1 MPTDST
7 SPSALAAKLRAKFSG
22 DIPAKRTPTRSPK
35 STIRISPKFI
45 NAKAAREKTLKSPP
59 IRSSSADD
67 NEMSIESADMED
79 QTPTFTIVNISDIMN
94 QNNEDA
100 VLVRKRKLPTDTK
113 SGNKSKIA
121 STDSSDEDIKKELL
135 SDSESSSKL
144 QQQQNNRRKTQ
155 HTKIL
160 SDDKLAKNVTPSG
173 GSRTV
178 NNRVVQMKQQI
189 SPKGVPLT
197 GSASNVRAVNN
208 KPAILRQA
216 VPPPRILNSSLCKP
230 GKSPNLVTKLV
241 TSDEL
246 KNKQNNNTI
255 RSKENN
261 VTSYTFT
268 EKDGKLV
275 QSKRVVTSPVKIVQ
289 SPAARTPIRSQVISN
304 RSVPMPKPMPIPMI
318 SSVERRMKKIT
329 CFETWHVIKTPENKH
344 DEENAILMVDM
355 VKLGNNIKDIQL
367 PSGDWSYTIALAKQ
381 NVNVI
386 KKLEGKS
393 PDGKSSCSQTSEI
406 YTGEIFGQDIK
417 EADKHLYK
425 PATIHF
431 RRKPKAGSKLQ
442 FDRLIVFKSR
452 KTSIKIDD
460 RPIRLVTAPQ
470 FMYSLRDIEI
480 LLQIVNDIKLDSAD
494 VEILPNTS

>member
-1 MPTDST
+1 
-7 SPSALAAKLRAKFSG
+7 
-22 DIPAKRTPTRSPK
+22 
-35 STIRISPKFI
+35 
-45 NAKAAREKTLKSPP
+45 
-59 IRSSSADD
+59 
-67 NEMSIESADMED
+67 
-79 QTPTFTIVNISDIMN
+79 
-94 QNNEDA
+94 
-100 VLVRKRKLPTDTK
+100 
-113 SGNKSKIA
+113 
-121 STDSSDEDIKKELL
+121 
-135 SDSESSSKL
+135 
-144 QQQQNNRRKTQ
+144 
-155 HTKIL
+155 
-160 SDDKLAKNVTPSG
+160 
-173 GSRTV
+173 
-178 NNRVVQMKQQI
+178 
-189 SPKGVPLT
+189 
-197 GSASNVRAVNN
+197 
-208 KPAILRQA
+208 
-216 VPPPRILNSSLCKP
+216 
-230 GKSPNLVTKLV
+230 
-241 TSDEL
+241 
-246 KNKQNNNTI
+246 
-255 RSKENN
+255 
-261 VTSYTFT
+261 
-268 EKDGKLV
+268 
-275 QSKRVVTSPVKIVQ
+275 
-289 SPAARTPIRSQVISN
+289 
-304 RSVPMPKPMPIPMI
+304 MPIPMI

-494 VEILPNTS
+494 VEILPNTSWTSVDW